1 MKPSSIAFA
10 LITGGTLLF
19 ATACRTDKGAYL
31 PQNATVNDVENRAGF
46 VLLDPRV
53 QYSVTCSGIEQR
65 MLSDGRMQVTANIR
79 NRENRRIQVQVD
91 CVFKD
96 AHGFASQA
104 DAAPFHNLILTEN
117 AQEAA
122 TFVSMNDKAQLY
134 TIRVREAH

>member
-1 MKPSSIAFA
+1 MKKILFRTNLLA
-10 LITGGTLLF
+10 LA
-19 ATACRTDKGAYL
+19 ATVFIGCKTDTGAYV
-31 PQNATVNDVENRAGF
+31 PQNTNVNDLENRAGF

-53 QYSVTCSGIEQR
+53 QHSVTCTGIEQR
-65 MLSDGRMQVTANIR
+65 TRSDGRLEVTANIR

-96 AHGFASQA
+96 AQGFASEGDQ
-104 DAAPFHNLILTEN
+104 APFQTVILTEN

-122 TFVSMNDKAQLY
+122 HFVSMNDKAKLY